1 MRKTMIIL
9 LAGLLICACV
19 PIQPEPKDGLRD
31 LANALAKLDEH
42 PDPTEYLEL
51 LLELDV
57 CVRDEMEGDAPPILS
72 EAESVAMT
80 IYTLGALMAART
92 FERHE
97 AICRRYHHHLTVRV
111 WNSPLRKPFLFLGH
125 PHSGQRTSTSTSPAS
140 ATSSSISGRINS
152 SRS

>member
-1 MRKTMIIL
+1 M
-9 LAGLLICACV
+9 LAGLLFCACV
-19 PIQPEPKDGLRD
+19 PIQPEPKDGLTD
-31 LANALAKLDEH
+31 LASALAKLDEH

-57 CVRDEMEGDAPPILS
+57 CVREELEGDATPILT

-97 AICRRYHHHLTVRV
+97 AIRTGHWTRRSPCRARG
-111 WNSPLRKPFLFLGH
+111 LFIRACSWPAKVARESNQGH
-125 PHSGQRTSTSTSPAS
+125 RPARPAS
-140 ATSSSISGRINS
+140 PQCAQASTT
-152 SRS
+152 